1 MFKNF
6 NKLRI
11 ATKFAFIGKLS
22 KLVTLIGSKH
32 KFYLDK
38 EPPAETKKEDDIELT
53 LIENLPPKAAKALA
67 DKYQEEKPAKPKE
80 NRPQPPP
87 AAKVEPVTVNSRKL
101 DGQFDGYFVDI
112 SKCNLSEIVKGF
124 DENEY
129 VKRLKENTTTIFE
142 KNWNSWKIEAEDEAI
157 EAVSVSLYSC

>member
-11 ATKFAFIGKLS
+11 TTKFAFITKVS
-22 KLVTLIGSKH
+22 KLITLIGFKH

-53 LIENLPPKAAKALA
+53 LIENLPPKAGKALA
-67 DKYQEEKPAKPKE
+67 DKYQEEKPATKPKE
-80 NRPQPPP
+80 TRPQPPP
-87 AAKVEPVTVNSRKL
+87 AAKSEPVAVNSRKL

-124 DENEY
+124 DEN
-129 VKRLKENTTTIFE
+129 
-142 KNWNSWKIEAEDEAI
+142 
-157 EAVSVSLYSC
+157 